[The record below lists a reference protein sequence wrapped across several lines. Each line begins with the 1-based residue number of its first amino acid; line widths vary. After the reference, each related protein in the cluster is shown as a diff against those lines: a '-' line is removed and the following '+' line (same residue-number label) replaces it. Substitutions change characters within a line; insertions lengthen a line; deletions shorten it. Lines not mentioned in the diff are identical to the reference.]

1 MTHARGRGKVPSE
14 RSTRWRAGVPEAP
27 CPGPR
32 QARKTGDPRRPRDPR
47 RRLLRAKGRPPLG
60 AAAPRLPAPGDRSLA
75 VREAARGWDP
85 RTAQRRPAR
94 APAESPGH
102 EPAPERGYS
111 RPPDGRD
118 HGGRRRAGRLRRR
131 QGDPGH
137 KAPPPGGHRRVGP
150 RGQGP
155 QRGGARPGR
164 PEAAVGAGAR
174 RALAPRAP
182 APRAPAAGR
191 RLRGKGREV
200 GRGGHGLECGGR
212 ARAAQA
218 RTRGGGEGVGRGA
231 GRGGGKKPDWG
242 RLMPPRGRVA
252 LPRRRVVER
261 ALPRLGHNRRTS
273 KDREG
278 LCAGAE
284 AFVYAATIRPMVR
297 RPARGRAFPNSFGR
311 RFLGTSRRGGS
322 EKPPRRRMPRRR
334 VGNG

>member
-1 MTHARGRGKVPSE
+1 MRARCRRSPPSPRSLSHRLAVSSQADPVIPYARVLTRRTVRRKAPIPFSILERGETVWESERGGSMTHARGRGKVPSE
-14 RSTRWRAGVPEAP
+14 RSTRWWAGVPEAP

-150 RGQGP
+150 RGRGP

-231 GRGGGKKPDWG
+231 GRGG
-242 RLMPPRGRVA
+242 
-252 LPRRRVVER
+252 
-261 ALPRLGHNRRTS
+261 
-273 KDREG
+273 
-278 LCAGAE
+278 
-284 AFVYAATIRPMVR
+284 
-297 RPARGRAFPNSFGR
+297 ARSPTG
-311 RFLGTSRRGGS
+311 GGS
-322 EKPPRRRMPRRR
+322 CRPE
-334 VGNG
+334 GA